1 MKDCIQALSVES
13 LGLGKNIL
21 FSQCFDLYVH
31 VVDINDDV
39 TEMMVWKIV
48 GIDGWSCS
56 LKQLTLSN
64 IKLRLIPH

>member
-1 MKDCIQALSVES
+1 MKDCIKALSVES

-31 VVDINDDV
+31 VVDINDV
-39 TEMMVWKIV
+39 ITEMMIWKIV
-48 GIDGWSCS
+48 GMV
-56 LKQLTLSN
+56 KQMTLSN